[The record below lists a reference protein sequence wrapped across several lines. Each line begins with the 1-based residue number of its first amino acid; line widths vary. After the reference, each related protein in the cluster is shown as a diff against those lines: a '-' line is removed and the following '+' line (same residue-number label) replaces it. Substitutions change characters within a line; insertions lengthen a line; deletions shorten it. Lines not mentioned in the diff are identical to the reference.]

1 MSEAENEVDEVDEQA
16 ARLAA
21 IELYGGDVVVAGDA
35 AFDEACLLRAALE
48 QRTIA

>member
-1 MSEAENEVDEVDEQA
+1 MSENEVDEVDEEA

-21 IELYGGDVVVAGDA
+21 IELYGEDVVAAADA
-35 AFDEACLLRAALE
+35 AFDEACLLQAALE